1 MIDKCKQGARDKH
14 VWVLLCN
21 TVCQKKYL
29 CAKIKENAEWS
40 FQKALSLKS

>member
-21 TVCQKKYL
+21 IVCQKKFFGE
-29 CAKIKENAEWS
+29 KIKENAEWP
-40 FQKALSLKS
+40 FQQALSRKS